1 MSARKGGWPIGAV
14 NLFFRALLM
23 FFLLRTIQ
31 GRAKPPIQV
40 HAALQEALC
49 LFFYIELGAIK

>member
-14 NLFFRALLM
+14 NLFFRAVSLM

-49 LFFYIELGAIK
+49 LFSI